1 MAFACTPFSHLCDIP
16 RGHFWRRSKLLWSAG
31 ANSINAA
38 GQSVL
43 LLRLSTRL
51 SYNCHQV
58 TCVEKLVLMQELCD
72 MYADHHYLLTWQS
85 RRCTVILEEEASSE
99 DVLLAVWQ
107 VSNVSEVALCGVYM
121 LLRSR
126 RKTRLDSPVEVY
138 PGS

>member
-1 MAFACTPFSHLCDIP
+1 
-16 RGHFWRRSKLLWSAG
+16 
-31 ANSINAA
+31 
-38 GQSVL
+38 
-43 LLRLSTRL
+43 
-51 SYNCHQV
+51 
-58 TCVEKLVLMQELCD
+58 

-107 VSNVSEVALCGVYM
+107 VSNVSRVALCGVYM
-121 LLRSR
+121 LLHSR